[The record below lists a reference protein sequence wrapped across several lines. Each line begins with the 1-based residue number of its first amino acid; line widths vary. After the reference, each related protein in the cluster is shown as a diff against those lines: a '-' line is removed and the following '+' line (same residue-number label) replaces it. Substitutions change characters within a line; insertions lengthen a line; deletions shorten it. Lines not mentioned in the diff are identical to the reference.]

1 MKNTGKFLEDYYR
14 HFSAEDLQG
23 YGPDTLQ
30 RRALHHLEVADARRP
45 GHIATGILTESDAS
59 VVTIATDNMPYLVNS
74 VAAELTRQNAA
85 IRLVVHPIFAV
96 LRDRDTHRIVDIHLL
111 PSPGATPHFES
122 TDGTEVC
129 EESWIAVEINR
140 LGDAAAGGKL
150 VAGLSTV
157 LADVRAVAA
166 DASAMHRRAIEAVD
180 AMETHPGTG
189 GTQEMQ
195 QAKDLLRWMDDG
207 NFTFLGYIDYD
218 VPGGGGHDPLTSRPS
233 SGLGLLRESRQ
244 GIRQPRPAPPGLR
257 RPLGQRLLTLT
268 KADWRSTVLR
278 PSYLDQIAIKSYGMD
293 GKVNR
298 ERHFLG
304 LFAPSAYNQP
314 VSEVPIVRDKVDE
327 VLQRCAFAPE
337 SHSEETLQAVLE
349 SYPRDELFQIDVD
362 DLLATAQGIVHLQER
377 RRTRLFLRP
386 DTYGRFVSALVFLP
400 RDRYNTAVRQRI
412 EHELGRSFQTNTIEF
427 TTLLSESA
435 LARVF
440 FRIWLPSGR
449 KVPHLDVPALE
460 RRLVVAVRSWAEG
473 IEEVMRERF
482 PAQEAT
488 RLAMLWSEAFPEG
501 YRVGYTVED
510 AVDDVVRF
518 ETLDLQ
524 EAGRPAVDDPVV
536 SVRIPA
542 ATATT
547 LAEDARI
554 KLYFAKPRSLSRIL
568 PFFHNLGLE
577 VLDQRPFGIR
587 RGDGQEFL
595 LYDLGL
601 KYPSGVDPLKTSGL
615 LADSFRAAIRGDIES
630 DSFDGLVLTEGIEW
644 QRVVILRSYAKYLL
658 QLGTTNSYGFMAESL
673 LANVRVTHALLGLF
687 QISFDP
693 DIGGTDRA
701 QGIEIARKELSAAID
716 EVPALNADRLLRTFM
731 NLVGATLR
739 TNYFQNRHYLSY
751 KFDPSALAEC
761 PPPRPKYEIWVYSPR
776 VEGLHLRFG
785 AIARG
790 GLRWSDRREDFRTE
804 ILGLVKAQTV
814 KNAVIVPTGAKGGF
828 FPKRLPDPVMDR
840 GAWLAEGRESYRI
853 FIRGMLDITD
863 NLCPADTGK
872 MLVPPRHVVCHDGE
886 DSYLVVAADKGTATF
901 SDTANELAREY
912 GFWLGDA
919 FASGGSVGYDH
930 KEMGITAKGA
940 WESVKMHFSELGI
953 DVQGEDFTVAGIG
966 DMSGDVFGNGMLL
979 SRHIRLVAAFDH
991 RHIFLDPQPD
1001 AAASFAERRRLFDLP
1016 RSSWAD
1022 FDASVI
1028 SNGGGIY
1035 PRQAKS
1041 IDITDEVRDALG
1053 LEDGTAA
1060 MAPQELLKAI
1070 LLAPVD
1076 LLYNGG
1082 IGTYVKASSEAH
1094 AEAGDKANDSIRV
1107 NGNELRAKVVVE
1119 GGNLGITQRGRIEAA
1134 LGGVIL
1140 NTDAIDNS
1148 AGVDCSDHEVNIKI
1162 LVENMI
1168 DAGRITAGE
1177 RADFL
1182 HSLTD
1187 DVGELVL
1194 KTNADQNTLL
1204 VNDLYRVGP
1213 WSPGFERMM
1222 DWLES
1227 AAGLDRTLEAL
1238 PGTEELQARLATGRG
1253 LTSPE
1258 LAVLCAYAK
1267 TELAGALNASDLAD
1281 DPWFKK
1287 TVRSYFPA
1295 LLSERFDADLD
1306 THPLRREIISTV
1318 VANDMINTGGITFAF
1333 RAMEETEASPAA
1345 VARAFVVLRQVFGVD
1360 SIMADLAALPPS
1372 CPVQNRCAVAEEMR
1386 RLLDRGIRWYVT
1398 RYGRGEAITDAIERL
1413 KPRIDPLWTD
1423 LTRYLGDPDMDILD
1437 NRLADRLA
1445 GIPADLARRAPT
1457 FLAGF
1462 GLLDLAVISEQ
1473 IREPVH
1479 SIAQVYFAIY
1489 ARIGVIPLL
1498 LMITDLP
1505 RRNRWESLAR
1515 AALRDDVYAAVAD
1528 MTVAVMQSTGTSGGH
1543 GADPLERIA
1552 AWERLH
1558 EEQMARI
1565 TETLEQLSKP
1575 GQADIASLSVVLKQL
1590 RSVVRR

>member
-1 MKNTGKFLEDYYR
+1 VKDAGKFLADYYR
-14 HFSAEDLQG
+14 HFSAADLQG
-23 YGPDTLQ
+23 YSPDTLQ
-30 RRALHHLEVADARRP
+30 RRALHHLGVASARRP
-45 GHIATGILTESDAS
+45 GHVATGILTETDAS

-74 VAAELTRQNAA
+74 VAAELTRQGAA

-96 LRDRDTHRIVDIHLL
+96 LRDRKTHQLVDIHLL
-111 PSPGATPHFES
+111 PSPGATPRFES
-122 TDGTEVC
+122 SDSTDVC

-140 LGDAAAGGKL
+140 LSDAAAGEKL
-150 VAGLSTV
+150 VESLSTV
-157 LADVRAVAA
+157 LSDVRAVAA
-166 DASAMHRRAIEAVD
+166 DASAMHRRAIDVVNAL
-180 AMETHPGTG
+180 ATYPGAG
-189 GTQEMQ
+189 STQEMQ
-195 QAKDLLRWMDDG
+195 QAKDLLRWMDNG
-207 NFTFLGYIDYD
+207 NFTFLGYSDYD
-218 VPGGGGHDPLTSRPS
+218 VPGEGGHEALTSRPS
-233 SGLGLLRESRQ
+233 SGLGLLRESPQ
-244 GIRQPRPAPPGLR
+244 GIRQARSAPPGLR
-257 RPLGQRLLTLT
+257 RLLGQRLLTLT

-304 LFAPSAYNQP
+304 LFAPSAYSQP

-327 VLQRCAFAPE
+327 VLRRCAFPPD

-362 DLLATAQGIVHLQER
+362 DLVATAQGIVHLQER

-400 RDRYNTAVRQRI
+400 RDRYNTGVRQRI
-412 EHELGRSFQTNTIEF
+412 EHELGQSFQTNTIEF
-427 TTLLSESA
+427 TTRLSESA

-440 FRIWLPSGR
+440 FRIWLPSGQ
-449 KVPHLDVPALE
+449 KVPRIDVPALE

-473 IEEVMRERF
+473 IEEVLRDRF
-482 PAQEAT
+482 PAEEAT
-488 RLAMLWSEAFPEG
+488 RLAMLWSEAFPAA
-501 YRVGYTVED
+501 YRVDYTVED

-518 ETLDLQ
+518 ATLDLQ
-524 EAGRPAVDDPVV
+524 EAGGRAVDDPVV

-542 ATATT
+542 DTATM

-577 VLDQRPFGIR
+577 VLDQRPFEIR
-587 RGDGQEFL
+587 RSDGQEFL

-601 KYPSGVDPLKTSGL
+601 KYPSGVDPMETSGL
-615 LADSFRAAIRGDIES
+615 LADSFRAAMRGDIES

-687 QISFDP
+687 QTSFDP
-693 DIGGTDRA
+693 DIGGSDRA

-739 TNYFQNRHYLSY
+739 TNYFQNRPYLSY
-751 KFDPSALAEC
+751 KFNPSALAEC
-761 PPPRPKYEIWVYSPR
+761 PFPRPKYEIWVYSPR

-828 FPKRLPDPVMDR
+828 FPKLLPDPLLDR
-840 GAWLAEGRESYRI
+840 GAWLAEGRESYRV

-863 NLCPADTGK
+863 NLSSTDTGK
-872 MLVPPRHVVCHDGE
+872 MLVPPWNVVCHDGD

-912 GFWLGDA
+912 GYWLGDA

-953 DVQGEDFTVAGIG
+953 DVQNEDFTVAGIG

-1001 AAASFAERRRLFDLP
+1001 ASASYAERRRLFELP

-1028 SNGGGIY
+1028 SNGGGVH

-1041 IDITDEVRDALG
+1041 IDITNQVRSALG
-1053 LEDGTAA
+1053 LEEGTTE

-1082 IGTYVKASSEAH
+1082 IGTYVKASSEPH

-1107 NGNELRAKVVVE
+1107 NGNELRAKVIVE

-1134 LGGVIL
+1134 LGGIIV

-1162 LVENMI
+1162 LVQNMI
-1168 DAGRITAGE
+1168 AAGRMGAGE
-1177 RADFL
+1177 RAEFL

-1187 DVGELVL
+1187 EVGALVL
-1194 KTNADQNTLL
+1194 KTNVDQNTLL
-1204 VNDLYRVGP
+1204 VNDLYRVGQ

-1227 AAGLDRTLEAL
+1227 VAGLDRSLEGL
-1238 PGTEELQARLATGRG
+1238 PGTEELHARLATGRG
-1253 LTSPE
+1253 LTGPE

-1281 DPWFKK
+1281 DPWFKQ
-1287 TVRSYFPA
+1287 TLRNYFPTR
-1295 LLSERFDADLD
+1295 LSERFDADLD

-1318 VANDMINTGGITFAF
+1318 VANDMINMGGITFAF

-1345 VARAFVVLRQVFGVD
+1345 VARAFVVLRQVFDVD

-1372 CPVQNRCAVAEEMR
+1372 CPAQSRCTVAEEMR
-1386 RLLDRGIRWYVT
+1386 RLLDRGIRWYAT
-1398 RYGRGEAITDAIERL
+1398 RSGQGEAIADAIERL
-1413 KPRIDPLWTD
+1413 KPRIDPLWAD
-1423 LTRYLGDPDMDILD
+1423 LTRYLRDSDMKILYA
-1437 NRLADRLA
+1437 RPAGHLA

-1457 FLAGF
+1457 FLVGF

-1489 ARIGVIPLL
+1489 ARIGVIRL
-1498 LMITDLP
+1498 LMMVTDLP

-1515 AALRDDVYAAVAD
+1515 AALRDDVYSAVAD
-1528 MTVAVMQSTGTSGGH
+1528 MTVAVMQNTGASGGR

-1552 AWERLH
+1552 AWERQH
-1558 EEQMARI
+1558 AEQMARI
-1565 TETLEQLSKP
+1565 TDTLEQLARP